1 MVKDQD
7 EIVAAIAEDNPMK
20 VWQHVKFIGYKNMPS
35 IHNRKL
41 VFYRAYKDFDPE
53 VNDNFVWFYT
63 NCVKYQSM
71 IDWKKKTSALTCD
84 RSAIQRKTDKSI
96 WPIIGENSN
105 QKPKNQNENILD
117 RFIY

>member
-1 MVKDQD
+1 
-7 EIVAAIAEDNPMK
+7 
-20 VWQHVKFIGYKNMPS
+20 
-35 IHNRKL
+35 
-41 VFYRAYKDFDPE
+41 
-53 VNDNFVWFYT
+53 
-63 NCVKYQSM
+63 M

-96 WPIIGENSN
+96 WPILGENSN